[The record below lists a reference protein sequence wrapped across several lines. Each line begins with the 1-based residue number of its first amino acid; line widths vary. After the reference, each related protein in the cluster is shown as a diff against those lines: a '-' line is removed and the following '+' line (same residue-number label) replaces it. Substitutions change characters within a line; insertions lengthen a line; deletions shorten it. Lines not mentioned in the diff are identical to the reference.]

1 MKIFKIYSSETV
13 LYTIVDGWKNIW
25 YEDVGIPESFNSFE
39 EAVTYL
45 DEHLD
50 ECAEDELEVNRDD
63 YRVTK
68 LDLME
73 NL

>member
-1 MKIFKIYSSETV
+1 MKIFKIY
-13 LYTIVDGWKNIW
+13 NIW
-25 YEDVGIPESFNSFE
+25 YDDVGIPETFNSFE

-45 DEHLD
+45 DEYLD

>member
-1 MKIFKIYSSETV
+1 MSKFEVET
-13 LYTIVDGWKNIW
+13 YTIVDGWKNIW
-25 YEDVGIPESFNSFE
+25 YDDVGIPESFNSFE

-50 ECAEDELEVNRDD
+50 ECAEDGLEVNRDD